1 MKAAAQREPREP
13 NVEKTAMND
22 TAMTPEMSA
31 LKTRLKATWE
41 SGDYGHFAT
50 YLLPGALQFLDRL
63 ALWPGI
69 RMLDVACGAGQIALP
84 AARAG
89 AHVTGIDLAANLVKQ
104 ARARAQ
110 AEKLAIQFE
119 QGDAEYLPYEDGSFD
134 IVVSLIGAMFAPQPE
149 RVAAELV
156 RVCKP
161 GGRIVMANWTPEG
174 FVGQLFKTIGK
185 HVPPPPIMPSPPK
198 WGDEATVRERLR
210 DGVAKLS
217 VTRCMYPFSYPFPPR
232 KVAEFY
238 CEYYGP
244 TNRAYAALEGPRRAV
259 LLADLE
265 ALWTAHNT
273 AVDGGTRYEGEYLEV
288 VVVRA

>member
-1 MKAAAQREPREP
+1 
-13 NVEKTAMND
+13 MND
-22 TAMTPEMSA
+22 IAMTSEMSA
-31 LKTRLKATWE
+31 LKARLKATWE

-50 YLLPGALQFLDRL
+50 YLLPGALEFLDRL

-69 RMLDVACGAGQIALP
+69 RMLDVACGAGQIAIP

-89 AHVTGIDLAANLVKQ
+89 AHVTGIDLADNLVKQ
-104 ARARAQ
+104 ARARAA
-110 AEKLAIQFE
+110 AEGLAIRFD
-119 QGDAEYLPYEDGSFD
+119 QGDAEDLPYQTGSFD
-134 IVVSLIGAMFAPQPE
+134 IVVSLIGAMFAPRPE

-185 HVPPPPIMPSPPK
+185 HVPPPAIMPSPPK
-198 WGDEATVRERLR
+198 WGDEATVRERLK
-210 DGVAKLS
+210 DGVGALS
-217 VTRCMYPFSYPFPPR
+217 LTRRMYPFAYPFPPR

-244 TNRAYAALEGPRRAV
+244 TNRAFASLDETKRSALLDE
-259 LLADLE
+259 LE
-265 ALWTAHNT
+265 ALWDRHNQAT
-273 AVDGGTRYEGEYLEV
+273 DGGTRYLGEYLEV
-288 VVVRA
+288 VAMRAQPQSQ

>member
-1 MKAAAQREPREP
+1 
-13 NVEKTAMND
+13 MND
-22 TAMTPEMSA
+22 IAMTPEMST

-50 YLLPGALQFLDRL
+50 YLLPGALEFLDRL

-89 AHVTGIDLAANLVKQ
+89 AHVTGIDLADNLVKQ
-104 ARARAQ
+104 ARERAQ
-110 AEKLAIQFE
+110 AEKLAIQFD
-119 QGDAEYLPYEDGSFD
+119 QGDAEDLPYADGSFD
-134 IVVSLIGAMFAPQPE
+134 LVVSLIGAMFAPRPE

-198 WGDEATVRERLR
+198 WGDEATVRERLK
-210 DGVAKLS
+210 DGVAELS
-217 VTRCMYPFSYPFPPR
+217 ILRRMYPFSYPFPPR

-238 CEYYGP
+238 CTYYGP
-244 TNRAYAALEGPRRAV
+244 TNRAHASLDEPRRAA
-259 LLADLE
+259 LMDDLE
-265 ALWTAHNT
+265 ALWSRHNR
-273 AVDGGTRYEGEYLEV
+273 APDGGTQYVSEYLEIV
-288 VVVRA
+288 AVRS

>member
-1 MKAAAQREPREP
+1 MS
-13 NVEKTAMND
+13 D
-22 TAMTPEMSA
+22 TTMTPEMTA
-31 LKTRLKATWE
+31 LKTRLKTTWE

-50 YLLPGALQFLDRL
+50 FLLPGALEFLERL

-89 AHVTGIDLAANLVKQ
+89 AQVTGVDLADNLVKQ
-104 ARARAQ
+104 ARERAQ
-110 AEKLAIQFE
+110 AEKLAIQFD
-119 QGDAEYLPYEDGSFD
+119 QGDAENLTYENGSFD
-134 IVVSLIGAMFAPQPE
+134 LVVSLIGAMFAPRPE
-149 RVAAELV
+149 LVARELV

-174 FVGQLFKTIGK
+174 FVGQLFKAIGK

-210 DGVAKLS
+210 DGVAELS
-217 VTRCMYPFSYPFPPR
+217 ITRRMYPFSYPFPPR

-244 TNRAYAALEGPRRAV
+244 TNRAYASLDEPRRAA
-259 LLADLE
+259 LMDDLE
-265 ALWTAHNT
+265 ALWSGHNK
-273 AVDGGTRYEGEYLEV
+273 AGDGGTKYEGEYLEV
-288 VVVRA
+288 IAVREQPRNR

>member
-1 MKAAAQREPREP
+1 
-13 NVEKTAMND
+13 MND
-22 TAMTPEMSA
+22 IAMAPDMSA

-50 YLLPGALQFLDRL
+50 YLLPGALEFLDRL

-69 RMLDVACGAGQIALP
+69 KMLDVACGAGQIALP

-89 AHVTGIDLAANLVKQ
+89 AQVTGIDLADNLVAQ
-104 ARARAQ
+104 ARARAR
-110 AEKLAIQFE
+110 AEGLAMRFE
-119 QGDAEYLPYEDGSFD
+119 QGDAEDLPFENASFD
-134 IVVSLIGAMFAPQPE
+134 LVVSLIGAMFAPRPE

-161 GGRIVMANWTPEG
+161 GGRIVMANWTPDG
-174 FVGQLFKTIGK
+174 FVGHLFRTIGK
-185 HVPPPPIMPSPPK
+185 HVPPPPIMAPPPK
-198 WGDEATVRERLR
+198 WGDEATVRERLK
-210 DGVAKLS
+210 DGVAELS
-217 VTRCMYPFSYPFPPR
+217 LTRRMYPFRYPFPPR

-244 TNRAYAALEGPRRAV
+244 TNRAHASLDEVRRAA

-265 ALWTAHNT
+265 ALWTQHNK
-273 AVDGGTRYEGEYLEV
+273 ASDGGTQYLGEYLEV
-288 VVVRA
+288 VAVRAQPRPH